1 MGVKYHMKQVVIS
14 DYVVKQFP
22 NEKQYLFKRIITN
35 KIKFSLE
42 HNFYKIKPVRVKN
55 KKWYEMK
62 LILDKKPYRI
72 AFDLNKDK
80 INVFFISSSVVK
92 KMFDKEVKK
101 LCENK

>member
-1 MGVKYHMKQVVIS
+1 
-14 DYVVKQFP
+14 
-22 NEKQYLFKRIITN
+22 
-35 KIKFSLE
+35 
-42 HNFYKIKPVRVKN
+42 
-55 KKWYEMK
+55 MK